1 MRGVIWYNNSVKI
14 IPLIALILFAGLTHA
29 EESVL
34 PSDGV
39 PEIRTAKEFFTLSH
53 EMDTHRLTG
62 VVNDAFIDDVDPRFM
77 YLIMAFD
84 GQNIPVSVKLDG
96 HDPAS
101 LLKLIGGRVEVYG
114 VLRSTSAI
122 ISRAFLGRMI
132 CVDSVDLVKP
142 LSAISDPFSA
152 PALELP
158 EHNLP
163 SDLAH
168 MGNRRIKGRVLAVW
182 GETEVFVQ
190 PESRQENQG
199 PNPSASEI
207 PVRVSL
213 PPGTSLPTFNED
225 IEVVGNVETDTFTPF
240 LTHAIW
246 RPTDSSAPRTRT
258 VKDVAI
264 EQLFTKNV
272 NGSMSFVSTFNGRY
286 IRVKG
291 TVRGL
296 SGLDRGRFQL
306 ESGNHYITIDAS
318 SLPELPD
325 DVERGCKVEIT
336 GLCVLSTDMW
346 RESAIF
352 PSAHGLLI
360 IPCLPEDIHIVARA
374 PWLTPERTTSILL
387 IFTGCLI
394 IFLIYNR
401 VLWLRAFRRGK
412 ELSKETIARA
422 EADMRTRERTRL
434 AVELHD
440 SLVQSLSGV
449 IMELETA
456 RRSSESEDLVSSHHV
471 IRAEKMLRSCHT
483 DLRNCLWDLRSEALE
498 EDDMKSAIERTLIPH
513 VKDVALD
520 IRFSVARVRLA
531 DNTAYMIL
539 RAIREL
545 VLNGIKHGKATKIK
559 VAGAIEG
566 DKLLISVRDN
576 GCGFDPDLAPSVL
589 DGHFGLE
596 GIRERLRNL
605 SGTFDITSA
614 PGNGSRAVLTI
625 PVHKGESN
633 S

>member
-1 MRGVIWYNNSVKI
+1 M
-14 IPLIALILFAGLTHA
+14 IPLIALLLTACFARAQELA
-29 EESVL
+29 LSPEA
-34 PSDGV
+34 V
-39 PEIRTAKEFFTLSH
+39 PEISTIEDFFTLNL
-53 EMDTHRLTG
+53 EMGLHRMRG
-62 VVNDAFIDDVDPRFM
+62 VVNDAFMDDVDPRFM
-77 YLIMAFD
+77 YLILSFD
-84 GQNIPVSVKLDG
+84 GKNIPVSVMINDQ
-96 HDPAS
+96 DPAT
-101 LLKLIGGRVEVYG
+101 LLKLVGGRVEVRG
-114 VLRSTSAI
+114 LLRATSAI
-122 ISRAFLGRMI
+122 VSRAFLGRMF
-132 CVDSVDLVKP
+132 CVSSERDVRP
-142 LSAISDPFSA
+142 LDPIVDPFSA
-152 PALELP
+152 PELELP

-163 SDLAH
+163 SELAQL
-168 MGNRRIKGRVLAVW
+168 GNRRIKGRVLAVW
-182 GETEVFVQ
+182 GETEIFLSPDRPTTVKD
-190 PESRQENQG
+190 RYYR
-199 PNPSASEI
+199 SANDI
-207 PVRVSL
+207 PIRI
-213 PPGTSLPTFNED
+213 SLPTSAKLPAYNEV

-246 RPTDSSAPRTRT
+246 RPSESTNTFVREVMDTRIDNLFTRNANGTDS
-258 VKDVAI
+258 I
-264 EQLFTKNV
+264 L
-272 NGSMSFVSTFNGRY
+272 STFNGSY

-291 TVRGL
+291 IVRGL
-296 SGLDRGRFQL
+296 SGIDRGRFQI
-306 ESGNHYITIDAS
+306 ESGAHYITIDAS
-318 SLPELPD
+318 ALPELSD
-325 DVERGCKVEIT
+325 GIERGCTAEIT
-336 GLCVLSTDMW
+336 GLCVLNTDMW

-352 PSAHGLLI
+352 PSARGLLI
-360 IPCLPEDIHIVARA
+360 IPNLPEDIRIVKRA

-387 IFTGCLI
+387 IFTGCLL

-412 ELSKETIARA
+412 ELSKETLARA

-456 RRSSESEDLVSSHHV
+456 RRTSDSEDVVSSHHV

-513 VKDVALD
+513 VKDVSLD
-520 IRFSVARVRLA
+520 IRFNVARMRLA

-566 DKLLISVRDN
+566 DRLLISVRDN

-589 DGHFGLE
+589 EGHFGLE

-605 SGTFDITSA
+605 SGTFEITST
-614 PGNGSRAVLTI
+614 PGNGSRAVLSI
-625 PVHKGESN
+625 PVPKGETN
-633 S
+633 A